1 MSIDAIRSGQ
11 AAFRPNSVNGAEKS
25 SKANGKPEEAAG
37 VEAENVQKAGS
48 VDQVEES
55 PELSDEIKAQEAT
68 KNAGKAPQ
76 AQEIKGADK
85 VTEVGAVK
93 NDKLQSVGGPK
104 NNQTTEAA
112 GQSQAA
118 QEHIAALQKAFQTAA

>member
-11 AAFRPNSVNGAEKS
+11 PAFRPNAVNAGEKAN
-25 SKANGKPEEAAG
+25 KANGKPEEASG
-37 VEAENVQKAGS
+37 VEAESVQKSGS

-68 KNAGKAPQ
+68 KHAGKAPQ

-85 VTEVGAVK
+85 VNEVGAVK
-93 NDKLQSVGGPK
+93 NDKLQAAGGPK
-104 NNQTTEAA
+104 NVNPAEAA
-112 GQSQAA
+112 GQSGHL
-118 QEHIAALQKAFQTAA
+118 QEQIAALQKNFQTAA